1 MRVFSNFFQ
10 YSRLRRGAFL
20 LIDQHTGLLIP
31 RLHIGL
37 DVSSSRRLRLPV
49 DRIEALLTSRSSRPI
64 NFETDSFFEPHLSR
78 RIFESTGSILF
89 TPFYHGVK
97 LVGCLIEF
105 SDIDHP
111 SDFQLSDFPSELCEK
126 VGAFIVK
133 SRERIGRIEAE
144 ATCESEDIMQH
155 SEILVSQAKKEN
167 KRVLFFIL
175 DLSTVLSQL
184 SVEMEHIDLFYLKK
198 DLQYTVSLLG
208 TEGGF
213 CGPASDNMI
222 ILAIKARH
230 SQSQNVMIHQI
241 KQLIQR
247 QCYENMSLEGLT
259 VLTRIWPDD
268 NMQVGSLL
276 SDFFSKVNE
285 RS

>member
-1 MRVFSNFFQ
+1 M
-10 YSRLRRGAFL
+10 
-20 LIDQHTGLLIP
+20 
-31 RLHIGL
+31 
-37 DVSSSRRLRLPV
+37 
-49 DRIEALLTSRSSRPI
+49 
-64 NFETDSFFEPHLSR
+64 
-78 RIFESTGSILF
+78 
-89 TPFYHGVK
+89 
-97 LVGCLIEF
+97 
-105 SDIDHP
+105 
-111 SDFQLSDFPSELCEK
+111 SDFPSELCEK

-155 SEILVSQAKKEN
+155 SEILVSQAQKEN

-184 SVEMEHIDLFYLKK
+184 SIEMEHIDLFYLKK

-247 QCYENMSLEGLT
+247 QCYENLSLEGLT

>member
-10 YSRLRRGAFL
+10 YSGLRRGAFL
-20 LIDQHTGLLIP
+20 LVDQHNGLLIP
-31 RLHIGL
+31 RLHTGL
-37 DVSSSRRLRLPV
+37 DVSSSRRLRLPI
-49 DRIEALLTSRSSRPI
+49 DRIEALLTTRSSRLFS
-64 NFETDSFFEPHLSR
+64 FESDSFFEPYLSR
-78 RIFESTGSILF
+78 RIFESTGAIRF
-89 TPFYHGVK
+89 IPFFHGVK
-97 LVGCLIEF
+97 LVGCLVEF
-105 SDIDHP
+105 ADIDHP
-111 SDFQLSDFPSELCEK
+111 SDFQLPDFPSDLRE
-126 VGAFIVK
+126 VIGAFIVK

-144 ATCESEDIMQH
+144 SQCESEDIMQH
-155 SEILVSQAKKEN
+155 SEILVSQAQKEN

-175 DLSTVLSQL
+175 DLSTVLNQL
-184 SVEMEHIDLFYLKK
+184 SIEMKHIDLFYLKK

-241 KQLIQR
+241 KQLIRR
-247 QCYENMSLEGLT
+247 QCYENLSLEGLT

-276 SDFFSKVNE
+276 SDFFSNVNE

>member
-1 MRVFSNFFQ
+1 LRIFSNFFQ
-10 YSRLRRGAFL
+10 HSPVARGAFL
-20 LIDQHTGLLIP
+20 LAEQHTGLLIP
-31 RLHIGL
+31 RLHTGL

-49 DRIEALLTSRSSRPI
+49 DKVEALITSRSPQLI
-64 NFETDSFFEPHLSR
+64 NFEADSFFEPYLSR
-78 RIFESTGSILF
+78 RIYESTGGVFCI
-89 TPFYHGVK
+89 PFYHGVK

-111 SDFQLSDFPSELCEK
+111 LTFQLFDFPSDLREEA
-126 VGAFIVK
+126 GAFIVK
-133 SRERIGRIEAE
+133 SRERIGRIEADALCE
-144 ATCESEDIMQH
+144 AEDIFQH
-155 SEILVSQAKKEN
+155 SEILVSQAKKEK

-175 DLSTVLSQL
+175 DLSTVLNQL
-184 SVEMEHIDLFYLKK
+184 SVEMKHIDLFYLKK

-213 CGPASDNMI
+213 CGPASENMI
-222 ILAIKARH
+222 ILAIKAKH

-241 KQLIQR
+241 RHLIQR
-247 QCYENMSLEGLT
+247 QCYENIPLEGLNI
-259 VLTRIWPDD
+259 LTRIWPDD

-276 SDFFSKVNE
+276 SDFFSNVNE